1 MSEREF
7 ERKVKEWLDKGY
19 SNSDVIHTIECNYL
33 GTCIVDIKCDCLAV
47 FVEEPFAQFT
57 FSDFKHVRVQSIH
70 SCFIQYNERRGI

>member
-33 GTCIVDIKCDCLAV
+33 GTCIADI
-47 FVEEPFAQFT
+47 AQNT
-57 FSDFKHVRVQSIH
+57 K
-70 SCFIQYNERRGI
+70 Y